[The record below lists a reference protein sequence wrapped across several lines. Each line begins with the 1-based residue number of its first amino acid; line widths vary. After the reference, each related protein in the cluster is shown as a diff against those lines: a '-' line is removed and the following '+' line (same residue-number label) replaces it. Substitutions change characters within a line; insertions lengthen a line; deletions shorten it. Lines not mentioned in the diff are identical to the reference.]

1 MAFSMKQNGNSGI
14 IWVRGVGMN
23 FPIQRSKSVVIF
35 VCLTLAFMFIYPIV
49 MLFTNKA
56 HWMSTLIG
64 MGLCF
69 IVNVPLFGKYLLKHK
84 VENGV
89 LKYGILNDDI
99 VLKDVRIIRQVG
111 KSLEITTNA
120 YKVHIV
126 AMPQNMDEFLTF
138 IEKENPHVKI
148 EMKNK
153 NARRKFR
160 AFLLLF

>member
-1 MAFSMKQNGNSGI
+1 
-14 IWVRGVGMN
+14 MN

-69 IVNVPLFGKYLLKHK
+69 IVNVPLVWEVFIKKHK

-148 EMKNK
+148 EMVGKK
-153 NARRKFR
+153 
-160 AFLLLF
+160 

>member
-1 MAFSMKQNGNSGI
+1 
-14 IWVRGVGMN
+14 MN

-35 VCLTLAFMFIYPIV
+35 VCLTLVFMCIYPIV

-56 HWMSTLIG
+56 YWMSALIG

-69 IVNVPLFGKYLLKHK
+69 IVNVPLVWEVFIKKHK

-120 YKVHIV
+120 YKVHMV
-126 AMPQNMDEFLTF
+126 AMPQNMDEFLAL

-148 EMKNK
+148 EMVGKK
-153 NARRKFR
+153 
-160 AFLLLF
+160 

>member
-1 MAFSMKQNGNSGI
+1 
-14 IWVRGVGMN
+14 MN

-35 VCLTLAFMFIYPIV
+35 VCLTLAFMFIYLIV
-49 MLFTNKA
+49 MLFTNKV
-56 HWMSTLIG
+56 HWMSALIG

-69 IVNVPLFGKYLLKHK
+69 IVNVPLVWEVFIKKHK

-120 YKVHIV
+120 YKVHMV
-126 AMPQNMDEFLTF
+126 AMPQNMDEFLGL

-148 EMKNK
+148 EMVGKK
-153 NARRKFR
+153 
-160 AFLLLF
+160 